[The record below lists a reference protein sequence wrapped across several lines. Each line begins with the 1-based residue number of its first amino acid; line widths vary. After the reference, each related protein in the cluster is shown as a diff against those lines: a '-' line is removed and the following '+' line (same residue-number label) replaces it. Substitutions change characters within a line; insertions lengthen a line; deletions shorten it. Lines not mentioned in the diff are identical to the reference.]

1 MALLYFGRH
10 CPSHPPCHYAAH
22 ISVTHCILNIPKNS
36 RTRKMY
42 SSTGKDEVKRRAPSP
57 DRQCHQMP
65 GHNLRAV
72 ELQTRLLHHR
82 LLPPDSENGS
92 RRDTL
97 ALCRRYRRSQL
108 HHPRPWIPSDLPLLQ
123 HGCCC
128 SQLAPRH
135 RSSRGLLA
143 LRRGPRRNRSCLHL
157 HHVPRRSYLVPR
169 HRSSRGLLGLRHGS
183 RRIHLARDNS
193 WRVRQQHWRTH
204 AVAALEP
211 RAAAAL
217 EALAVGGWT
226 RRAAGSWARRGAGSW
241 ARRATVSS
249 VRRAAGVWRAGARQ
263 LVGRGGSWLGAARG
277 WGERGSVRERKTA
290 QESEGAPAERR
301 KRDTEQVRESQKIKQ

>member
-1 MALLYFGRH
+1 LLIETEEH
-10 CPSHPPCHYAAH
+10 TLHTEHPK
-22 ISVTHCILNIPKNS
+22 KNS
-36 RTRKMY
+36 RTRKIY

-72 ELQTRLLHHR
+72 ELQTRLLHPR

-97 ALCRRYRRSQL
+97 TLCRIYRRSQL

-123 HGCCC
+123 HGSCC

-143 LRRGPRRNRSCLHL
+143 LRRGPRRNRSCLHPRY
-157 HHVPRRSYLVPR
+157 VPRRSYLVPR

-183 RRIHLARDNS
+183 RRIHLAHDNS
-193 WRVRQQHWRTH
+193 WRARQQHWRAH
-204 AVAALEP
+204 
-211 RAAAAL
+211 AAAAL
-217 EALAVGGWT
+217 EARAAGGSA
-226 RRAAGSWARRGAGSW
+226 RRAAG
-241 ARRATVSS
+241 
-249 VRRAAGVWRAGARQ
+249 
-263 LVGRGGSWLGAARG
+263 G
-277 WGERGSVRERKTA
+277 WGERGSHTGRRRQREKVK
-290 QESEGAPAERR
+290 RR
-301 KRDTEQVRESQKIKQ
+301 SSRAMETRH

>member
-1 MALLYFGRH
+1 
-10 CPSHPPCHYAAH
+10 
-22 ISVTHCILNIPKNS
+22 
-36 RTRKMY
+36 MY
-42 SSTGKDEVKRRAPSP
+42 SSTGKDEVKRRAPLP

-97 ALCRRYRRSQL
+97 ALCRRYCRSQL
-108 HHPRPWIPSDLPLLQ
+108 HHPRPWIPSDLTLLQ

-143 LRRGPRRNRSCLHL
+143 LRRGPRRNRSCLYPR
-157 HHVPRRSYLVPR
+157 HVPRRSYLVPR

-193 WRVRQQHWRTH
+193 WRARQQHWRTH

-217 EALAVGGWT
+217 ETLAAGGWA

-241 ARRATVSS
+241 ARRPAVSS
-249 VRRAAGVWRAGARQ
+249 ARRAAGVWRAGARQ
-263 LVGRGGSWLGAARG
+263 LVGRGAAAPGWARRGGSWLGARLGRARQRA
-277 WGERGSVRERKTA
+277 GEEDSARK
-290 QESEGAPAERR
+290 
-301 KRDTEQVRESQKIKQ
+301 